1 MRSFALAASGRDRSG
16 IVAAVTGAL
25 LEHRVN
31 VEDAEMAILRGHFAI
46 VLVLGAPDD
55 LDEVSLRADLDRV
68 RETLPLEVL
77 TLSEVETFGSEAP
90 EATHAVSVYGADR
103 PGIVHAVT
111 AALAERDVNVVG
123 LTTRVVGEE
132 PLYVMLLEVSAPGGI
147 DEEALANVTGELGVD
162 VSVRSL
168 DADVL

>member
-1 MRSFALAASGRDRSG
+1 
-16 IVAAVTGAL
+16 
-25 LEHRVN
+25 
-31 VEDAEMAILRGHFAI
+31 MAILRGHFAI
-46 VLVLGAPDD
+46 VLVLVAPDD
-55 LDEVSLRADLDRV
+55 VDEVSLRADLNRV
-68 RETLPLEVL
+68 REALPLEAL
-77 TLSEVETFGSEAP
+77 TLSEVETFDSEAP

-111 AALAERDVNVVG
+111 AALAERNVNVIG

-147 DEEALANVTGELGVD
+147 DEDALAGVTGELGVD
-162 VSVRSL
+162 VSIRPL